1 MTFRIEKSRSGPV
14 TIVRLI
20 GRLESEHLEE
30 LKKHVECGDGPFVL
44 DLTELTLV
52 DLGVVRFLNA
62 CENEGA
68 QIANGSL
75 YIRQWMHLERELG
88 L

>member
-14 TIVRLI
+14 TTVRLI

-30 LKKHVECGDGPFVL
+30 LEQHVEGGGGGLVL
-44 DLTELTLV
+44 DLAELTLV
-52 DLGVVRFLNA
+52 DVGVVRFLNA
-62 CENEGA
+62 CENQGA
-68 QIANGSL
+68 QIANSSL
-75 YIRQWMHLERELG
+75 YIRQWMLLERELG